1 MINNSHFLVKGTY
14 MNLGVKMSKKKRK
27 IGQEEDVD
35 FDLKGEIVRLGHT
48 FTVVSEFLIESNAN
62 GVT

>member
-1 MINNSHFLVKGTY
+1 
-14 MNLGVKMSKKKRK
+14 MNLGVKMSKRKRK